1 MESVEINPEIEKA
14 AEESVKASEGVV
26 NAFEK
31 INKEGTI
38 SAENEKILNDAL
50 KKQFQADMDFAEEEF
65 KSENE
70 RDMTGKEITDL
81 YNNFKDLYKVENG
94 KVSDAVRNISLNNP
108 ELAKLIDDMI
118 RENAKTALNSPVFAN
133 METELANF
141 DFDLTDDNFQNKI
154 KILLDNRI
162 YRQKINNIVN
172 KLSKPLRSAK
182 FWGFIGIG
190 TVIGILIPIL
200 IAIKNGTLSPTG
212 GAINYSKALS
222 GCFMIYG
229 DGQNPQIIKLDGCSD
244 WYSSDPKNSLLC
256 RCGSAK
262 SLADVK
268 CAKDDM
274 GLPYCIGQSGDT
286 SGGSKCV
293 NPLLESYKM
302 DVCQGIIGE
311 KGPYVYYTTH
321 IEQALGMMPK
331 IIKIITSPTSNTSNT
346 TNSTIGTVGKILL
359 TIVIIIAVLMFGLT
373 IYNTFFQNKIGK
385 SLKR

>member
-1 MESVEINPEIEKA
+1 MERVEIKPEIEKA

-50 KKQFQADMDFAEEEF
+50 KTQFQAYMDFAEEQF
-65 KSENE
+65 KSENK
-70 RDMTGKEITDL
+70 RDMTDAETADL
-81 YNNFKDLYKVENG
+81 YNNFKDMYKVEDG
-94 KVSDAVRNISLNNP
+94 KVSDAVRNISQNNP

-118 RENAKTALNSPVFAN
+118 MQSVNEALNYRNTLFSNVDYR
-133 METELANF
+133 LR
-141 DFDLTDDNFQNKI
+141 DFDINLSDDNAQNKI
-154 KILLDNRI
+154 TSLLNNPKYRKI
-162 YRQKINNIVN
+162 INNIKN
-172 KLSKPLRSAK
+172 KLSKTLTSAK

-212 GAINYSKALS
+212 GAINYSKALT

-256 RCGSAK
+256 RCGSTK
-262 SLADVK
+262 SLADAK

-311 KGPYVYYTTH
+311 KR
-321 IEQALGMMPK
+321 ALR
-331 IIKIITSPTSNTSNT
+331 
-346 TNSTIGTVGKILL
+346 IL
-359 TIVIIIAVLMFGLT
+359 
-373 IYNTFFQNKIGK
+373 YNTY
-385 SLKR
+385 